1 MEPKKNEG
9 FVRCKD
15 IFGERFKLIRPAE
28 MDKLQE
34 LGWAIYDIIV
44 NTTEKNRQLYKRH
57 SNFAKIEQNITIMQ
71 QELTKQRDK
80 LASVAGIVFEEL
92 KRRQK
97 TTIFNT
103 KNGIVERYTV
113 SLKTDDIHDYDL
125 VPIVHGLGDL
135 SEHNPPRG
143 EDVDADVFGDEE
155 LSLGKID
162 NRIFLA
168 VDRNYGVSAFP
179 SECDAL
185 ALLTCAF
192 ALRRVV
198 ISENLTL

>member
-1 MEPKKNEG
+1 
-9 FVRCKD
+9 
-15 IFGERFKLIRPAE
+15 
-28 MDKLQE
+28 
-34 LGWAIYDIIV
+34 
-44 NTTEKNRQLYKRH
+44 
-57 SNFAKIEQNITIMQ
+57 MQ

-80 LASVAGIVFEEL
+80 LASIASQIFKEL
-92 KRRQK
+92 KQRQK

-113 SLKTDDIHDYDL
+113 SLQTNLIHDYDL

-179 SECDAL
+179 SVCDAL

-198 ISENLTL
+198 MSENLSLKKCCPIFRHGLICLP